1 MDEDKTGAGDRYADG
16 RFCYLC
22 DFHYAAYGIWQIFKD
37 FTSGIDLLLYPRL
50 RGTKVILDKNFAP
63 MQEEEEEQEQTEEG
77 EETADG
83 TEAAEDME
91 NIKSDGDE

>member
-37 FTSGIDLLLYPRL
+37 LLLVLICFYIL
-50 RGTKVILDKNFAP
+50 GCVAKVILDKNFAP

>member
-50 RGTKVILDKNFAP
+50 RG
-63 MQEEEEEQEQTEEG
+63 
-77 EETADG
+77 
-83 TEAAEDME
+83 
-91 NIKSDGDE
+91 KSDFG